1 MCPATML
8 NLRMRSAAELIEMTG
23 EQLNNVK
30 NSSMIKVIHE
40 MCCRESLTGSEL
52 HNNCSAE
59 CEEEKAGKRCS
70 LTSGCGH
77 A

>member
-1 MCPATML
+1 
-8 NLRMRSAAELIEMTG
+8 MRC
-23 EQLNNVK
+23 V
-30 NSSMIKVIHE
+30 V
-40 MCCRESLTGSEL
+40 ESLTGSEL